1 MNIFSGVEDVA
12 QELGLSPSTIKK
24 YYLLIEEN
32 GYRFTRSRTGK
43 VIFSER
49 DLEIFKRLIQI
60 KNEKGIKVVDAVRT
74 VISSITDVTVWKGST
89 ESTQFDETEPPLDIT
104 IMKET
109 MEQMHEIIKNQQK
122 QIDQL
127 LENQNQT
134 QKLLESGSTN
144 RDKLLLQ
151 SIRETQEL
159 KKLILENNKKKKWWQ
174 FGK

>member
-1 MNIFSGVEDVA
+1 MNVFAGVDDVA
-12 QELGLSPSTIKK
+12 RELGLSPSTIKK

-60 KNEKGIKVVDAVRT
+60 KNEKGIKVVDAVKT
-74 VISSITDVTVWKGST
+74 VISSITDVTVWKESATAT
-89 ESTQFDETEPPLDIT
+89 EFEEPPVDIT
-104 IMKET
+104 VMKET

-134 QKLLESGSTN
+134 QKLLESGSTD

-159 KKLILENNKKKKWWQ
+159 KQLILENNKKKKWWQ

>member
-1 MNIFSGVEDVA
+1 MNVFAGVDDVA
-12 QELGLSPSTIKK
+12 RELGLSPSTIKK

-60 KNEKGIKVVDAVRT
+60 KNEKGIKVVDAVKT
-74 VISSITDVTVWKGST
+74 VISSITDVTVWKESAAAT
-89 ESTQFDETEPPLDIT
+89 EFEEPPADI
-104 IMKET
+104 IVMKET

-127 LENQNQT
+127 LESQNQT
-134 QKLLESGSTN
+134 QKLLESGSTD

-159 KKLILENNKKKKWWQ
+159 KQLILENNKKKKWWQ

>member
-1 MNIFSGVEDVA
+1 MNVFAGVDDVA
-12 QELGLSPSTIKK
+12 RELGLSPSTIKK

-60 KNEKGIKVVDAVRT
+60 KNEKGIKVVDAVKT
-74 VISSITDVTVWKGST
+74 VISSITDVTVWKESATAT
-89 ESTQFDETEPPLDIT
+89 EFEEPPVDIT
-104 IMKET
+104 VMKET

-127 LENQNQT
+127 LESQNQT
-134 QKLLESGSTN
+134 QKLLESGSTD

-159 KKLILENNKKKKWWQ
+159 KQLILENNKKKKWWQ

>member
-1 MNIFSGVEDVA
+1 MNVFAGVDDVA
-12 QELGLSPSTIKK
+12 RELGLSPSTIKK

-60 KNEKGIKVVDAVRT
+60 KNEKGIKVVDAVKT
-74 VISSITDVTVWKGST
+74 VISSITDVTVWKESAAAT
-89 ESTQFDETEPPLDIT
+89 EFEEPPVDIT
-104 IMKET
+104 VMKET

-127 LENQNQT
+127 LESQNQT
-134 QKLLESGSTN
+134 QKLLESGSTD

-159 KKLILENNKKKKWWQ
+159 KQLILENNKKKKWWQ

>member
-1 MNIFSGVEDVA
+1 MNVFAGVDDVA
-12 QELGLSPSTIKK
+12 RELGLSPSTIKK

-60 KNEKGIKVVDAVRT
+60 KNEKGIKVVDAVKT
-74 VISSITDVTVWKGST
+74 VISSITDVTVWKESAVAT
-89 ESTQFDETEPPLDIT
+89 EFEEPPVDIT
-104 IMKET
+104 VMKET
-109 MEQMHEIIKNQQK
+109 MEQMHKIIKNQQK

-127 LENQNQT
+127 LESQNQT
-134 QKLLESGSTN
+134 QKLLESGSTD

-159 KKLILENNKKKKWWQ
+159 KQLILENNKKKKWWQ

>member
-1 MNIFSGVEDVA
+1 MNVFAGVDDVA
-12 QELGLSPSTIKK
+12 RELGLSPSTIKK

-60 KNEKGIKVVDAVRT
+60 KNEKGIKVVDAVKT
-74 VISSITDVTVWKGST
+74 VISSITDVTVWKESAAAT
-89 ESTQFDETEPPLDIT
+89 EFEEPPVDI
-104 IMKET
+104 IVMKET

-127 LENQNQT
+127 LESQNQT
-134 QKLLESGSTN
+134 QKLLESGSTD

-159 KKLILENNKKKKWWQ
+159 KQLILENNKKKKWWQ

>member
-1 MNIFSGVEDVA
+1 MNVFAGVDDVA
-12 QELGLSPSTIKK
+12 RELGLSPSTIKK

-60 KNEKGIKVVDAVRT
+60 KNEKGIKVVDAVKT
-74 VISSITDVTVWKGST
+74 VISSITDVTVWKESAAAT
-89 ESTQFDETEPPLDIT
+89 EFEEPPVDIT
-104 IMKET
+104 VMKET
-109 MEQMHEIIKNQQK
+109 MEQMHGIIKNQQK

-127 LENQNQT
+127 LESQNQT
-134 QKLLESGSTN
+134 QKLLESGSTD

-159 KKLILENNKKKKWWQ
+159 KQLILENNKKKKWWQ

>member
-1 MNIFSGVEDVA
+1 MNVFAGVDDVA
-12 QELGLSPSTIKK
+12 RELGLSPSTIKK

-60 KNEKGIKVVDAVRT
+60 KNEKGIKVVDAVKT
-74 VISSITDVTVWKGST
+74 VISSITDVTVWKESAATT
-89 ESTQFDETEPPLDIT
+89 EFEEPPVDIT
-104 IMKET
+104 VMKET

-127 LENQNQT
+127 LESQNQT
-134 QKLLESGSTN
+134 QKLLESGSTD

-159 KKLILENNKKKKWWQ
+159 KQLILENNKKKKWWQ

>member
-1 MNIFSGVEDVA
+1 MNVFAGVDDVA
-12 QELGLSPSTIKK
+12 RELGLSPSTIKK

-60 KNEKGIKVVDAVRT
+60 KNEKGIKVVDAVKT
-74 VISSITDVTVWKGST
+74 VISSITDVTVWKESAVAT
-89 ESTQFDETEPPLDIT
+89 EFEEPPVDIT
-104 IMKET
+104 VMKET

-127 LENQNQT
+127 LESQNQT
-134 QKLLESGSTN
+134 QKLLESGSTD

-159 KKLILENNKKKKWWQ
+159 KQLILENNKKKKWWQ

>member
-1 MNIFSGVEDVA
+1 MDVFAGVDDVA
-12 QELGLSPSTIKK
+12 RELGLSPSTIKK

-60 KNEKGIKVVDAVRT
+60 KNEKGIKVVDAVKT
-74 VISSITDVTVWKGST
+74 VISSITDVTVWKESAAAT
-89 ESTQFDETEPPLDIT
+89 EFEEPPVDIT
-104 IMKET
+104 VMKET

-127 LENQNQT
+127 LESQNQT
-134 QKLLESGSTN
+134 QKLLESGSTD

-159 KKLILENNKKKKWWQ
+159 KQLILENNKKKKWWQ

>member
-1 MNIFSGVEDVA
+1 MNVFAGVDDVA
-12 QELGLSPSTIKK
+12 RELGLSPSTIKK

-60 KNEKGIKVVDAVRT
+60 KNEKGIKVVDAVKT
-74 VISSITDVTVWKGST
+74 VISSITDVTVWKESAAAT
-89 ESTQFDETEPPLDIT
+89 EFEEPPVDIT
-104 IMKET
+104 VMKET
-109 MEQMHEIIKNQQK
+109 MEQMHEIIKKQQK

-127 LENQNQT
+127 LESQNQT
-134 QKLLESGSTN
+134 QKLLESGSTD

-159 KKLILENNKKKKWWQ
+159 KQLILENNKKKKWWQ

>member
-1 MNIFSGVEDVA
+1 MNVFAGVDDVA
-12 QELGLSPSTIKK
+12 RELGLSPSTIKK

-60 KNEKGIKVVDAVRT
+60 KNEKGIKVVDAVKT
-74 VISSITDVTVWKGST
+74 VISSITDVTVWKESAAAT
-89 ESTQFDETEPPLDIT
+89 EFEESPVDIT
-104 IMKET
+104 VMKET

-127 LENQNQT
+127 LESQNQT
-134 QKLLESGSTN
+134 QKLLESGSTD

-159 KKLILENNKKKKWWQ
+159 KQLILENNKKKKWWQ

>member
-1 MNIFSGVEDVA
+1 MNVFAGVDDVA
-12 QELGLSPSTIKK
+12 RELGLSPSTIKK

-60 KNEKGIKVVDAVRT
+60 KNEKGIKVVDAVKT
-74 VISSITDVTVWKGST
+74 VISSITDVTVWKESAAAT
-89 ESTQFDETEPPLDIT
+89 EFEEPPVDIT
-104 IMKET
+104 VMKET

-127 LENQNQT
+127 LESQNQT
-134 QKLLESGSTN
+134 QKLLESGSTD

-159 KKLILENNKKKKWWQ
+159 KQLILENNKKKKWWQ
-174 FGK
+174 